1 MFGAST
7 AARTL
12 LVQGVMAS
20 TAQLVRSVRDGRTV
34 GEVRRLMSERRRL
47 LGELV
52 SQEQSPGGSATMA
65 ALAQAVAESDRTLE
79 DLLGVPGD

>member
-1 MFGAST
+1 MIDAT
-7 AARTL
+7 RAARRL

-20 TAQLVRSVRDGRTV
+20 TAQLVRSVRDGREA
-34 GEVRRLMSERRRL
+34 GEVRGLMSERRRL

-52 SQEQSPGGSATMA
+52 EQERGPENASLLV

-79 DLLGVPGD
+79 HLLGVPGN